1 MAQSQCE
8 SHQTFTVN
16 IVANTQMT
24 ITTSLCHTPIC
35 NNDHMYKLAN
45 GGAGV
50 SPPTLVSNV
59 YIFVMYSIIILLTFA
74 DARVYG
80 MGAG

>member
-1 MAQSQCE
+1 
-8 SHQTFTVN
+8 
-16 IVANTQMT
+16 
-24 ITTSLCHTPIC
+24 
-35 NNDHMYKLAN
+35 MYKLAN